1 MKPPFKNVGIF
12 GEYEEKHA
20 KEMENLML
28 QLAIQKYV
36 DALGDYPDHD
46 DPANKL
52 LLDMYFEIVMK
63 QFNRVKGEDNEG
75 TNA

>member
-1 MKPPFKNVGIF
+1 MLPFKNVGIF

-52 LLDMYFEIVMK
+52 LIDMMLEIVMK
-63 QFNRVKGEDNEG
+63 QFNRVKGEDSEG
-75 TNA
+75 TDA

>member
-1 MKPPFKNVGIF
+1 MKPPKNVGIF

-20 KEMENLML
+20 KQMQNLLL
-28 QLAIQKYV
+28 QMAIQKYV

-52 LLDMYFEIVMK
+52 LLDMMLQIVMK
-63 QFNRVKGEDNEG
+63 QFNRTKGEDNESSD
-75 TNA
+75 A

>member
-1 MKPPFKNVGIF
+1 MLPFKNVGIF
-12 GEYEEKHA
+12 GEYEERHA
-20 KEMENLML
+20 KGMENLML

-52 LLDMYFEIVMK
+52 LIDMMFEIVMK
-63 QFNRVKGEDNEG
+63 QFNRVKGEDSEG
-75 TNA
+75 TDA

>member
-1 MKPPFKNVGIF
+1 MKPPKNVGIF

-20 KEMENLML
+20 KQMQNLLL
-28 QLAIQKYV
+28 QMAIQKYV

-52 LLDMYFEIVMK
+52 LLDMMLQIVMK
-63 QFNRVKGEDNEG
+63 QFNRTKGEDNES
-75 TNA
+75 TDA

>member
-1 MKPPFKNVGIF
+1 MKPPKNVGIF

-20 KEMENLML
+20 KQMQNLLL
-28 QLAIQKYV
+28 QMAIQKYV

-52 LLDMYFEIVMK
+52 LLDMMLQIVMK
-63 QFNRVKGEDNEG
+63 QFNRVKGEDNESSD
-75 TNA
+75 A